1 MAINMEKH
9 VSRLGVPTSVHHTKH
24 FESQCNEMYTRP
36 ARSKATSLEKNLS
49 SALNGK
55 LFDELK
61 HNASMAL
68 FLLTNEL
75 STGDHQTHDDEHKET
90 DSDDGDDRDVDWF
103 GHMVHLP
110 FQGFICESSL
120 PMGKLAMNENV
131 TRRILPMYPC
141 SH

>member
-9 VSRLGVPTSVHHTKH
+9 ACTYLMSRLGVPTPVHHTKH

-75 STGDHQTHDDEHKET
+75 STEDHQTNDDEHKET
-90 DSDDGDDRDVDWF
+90 DSDDSDDSDDRDVD
-103 GHMVHLP
+103 
-110 FQGFICESSL
+110 
-120 PMGKLAMNENV
+120 
-131 TRRILPMYPC
+131 
-141 SH
+141 